1 MNNHPLGIETGIVVA
16 RTQTMAM
23 QPQPKGNAMPS
34 VKNELYPSKYLSA
47 ADLQNRDV
55 AVTIVKVEMEE
66 FEDNGRKVTKPVVH
80 FQGSPKAM
88 IFNKTNATT
97 VADIT
102 GQDDTDHWGGAR
114 ICLYSTMVQFGSKMT
129 EAIRVKRVPE
139 VAPAAPAVAAPMPAI
154 APEPTAAPA
163 IAATPQVDPELNDE
177 IPWT

>member
-1 MNNHPLGIETGIVVA
+1 
-16 RTQTMAM
+16 
-23 QPQPKGNAMPS
+23 MPS

-55 AVTIVKVEMEE
+55 IVTIVKVEMEE
-66 FEDNGRKVTKPVVH
+66 FEDNGRKVPKPVVH

-102 GQDDTDHWGGAR
+102 GQDNTDHWGGAR
-114 ICLYSTMVQFGSKMT
+114 ICLYPTMVQFGSKMT

-139 VAPAAPAVAAPMPAI
+139 VPAATVAPPIAAEVVTATPAATQPAQPVAAEVPAPVV
-154 APEPTAAPA
+154 AVN
-163 IAATPQVDPELNDE
+163 PQVDADLNDE
-177 IPWT
+177 IPWK

>member
-1 MNNHPLGIETGIVVA
+1 
-16 RTQTMAM
+16 
-23 QPQPKGNAMPS
+23 MPS

-55 AVTIVKVEMEE
+55 IVTIVKVEMEE

-102 GQDDTDHWGGAR
+102 GQDNTDHWGGAR
-114 ICLYSTMVQFGSKMT
+114 ICLYPTMVQFGSKMT
-129 EAIRVKRVPE
+129 EAIRVKRP
-139 VAPAAPAVAAPMPAI
+139 PD
-154 APEPTAAPA
+154 EPTATSAVSPPPVPPSAQPVAAEVPAPVVA
-163 IAATPQVDPELNDE
+163 VNPQVDADLNDE
-177 IPWT
+177 IPWK

>member
-1 MNNHPLGIETGIVVA
+1 
-16 RTQTMAM
+16 
-23 QPQPKGNAMPS
+23 MPS

-55 AVTIVKVEMEE
+55 AVTITKVEMEE

-102 GQDDTDHWGGAR
+102 GQDNTDHWGGAR
-114 ICLYSTMVQFGSKMT
+114 ICLYPTMVQFGSKMT
-129 EAIRVKRVPE
+129 EAIRVKRPPESTAVPP
-139 VAPAAPAVAAPMPAI
+139 VLPTVPPAAPAVPAEAVPAPVAAAN
-154 APEPTAAPA
+154 
-163 IAATPQVDPELNDE
+163 PQADAELNDE
-177 IPWT
+177 IPWK